1 MSKIKSD
8 FALGELQEN
17 IMVTLPGSTRDLWY
31 RIGVVKGDKE
41 SYVRSLA
48 EDVENHTN
56 SNDF

>member
-17 IMVTLPGSTRDLWY
+17 IMVTLPGSTRDLCY
-31 RIGVVKGDKE
+31 RTGVVKGDKE